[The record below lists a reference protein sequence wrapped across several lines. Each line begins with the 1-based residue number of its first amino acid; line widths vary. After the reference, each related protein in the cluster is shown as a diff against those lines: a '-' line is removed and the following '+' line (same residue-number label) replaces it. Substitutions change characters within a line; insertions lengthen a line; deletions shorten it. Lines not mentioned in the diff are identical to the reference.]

1 MSVAVAA
8 PRLVHPQPRPTAL
21 PSPRM
26 LELER
31 APQHELDK
39 TFVRGATPDIETLVD
54 WEFRGVN
61 STVFY
66 VPIAG
71 PLGIKKFV
79 KGFRRTDDGRVMGYN
94 YPCKPNA
101 LDGRWL
107 VRDKKF
113 GFYEVAPVDPTA
125 RDNKYLHAL
134 LLDYGKGENP
144 LPDPSFVLRDYL
156 VQLDTDLFLGK
167 AYMAFGPLRLR
178 SNFFILERFRRAT

>member
-1 MSVAVAA
+1 MSVAVASHH
-8 PRLVHPQPRPTAL
+8 LVKPLYNPTAL
-21 PSPRM
+21 PSARM

-31 APQHELDK
+31 APQRELDK
-39 TFVRGATPDIETLVD
+39 IFLRGATPDVETLIG

-79 KGFRRTDDGRVMGYN
+79 KGFHRAEDGRVMGYN

-113 GFYEVAPVDPTA
+113 GFYEVTPVDPTV
-125 RDNKYLHAL
+125 RDNKYLHAV
-134 LLDYGKGENP
+134 LLDYGKGNNA

-167 AYMAFGPLRLR
+167 AYMAFGPIRLR
-178 SNFFILERFRRAT
+178 SNFFILERFRST